1 MPSLAASAH
10 QRQFKAP
17 KSTRS
22 STSTLHSNTL
32 RLRPCR
38 RTPCQQATVD
48 WLTGEM
54 GHFLYPKPSSWRA
67 GGSIL
72 GTWDSIF
79 GDPGIQGVTQQA
91 LGGPGVHFY
100 RF

>member
-1 MPSLAASAH
+1 VGILPY
-10 QRQFKAP
+10 FIP
-17 KSTRS
+17 YIFIIII
-22 STSTLHSNTL
+22 L

-38 RTPCQQATVD
+38 RPPCRQATVD
-48 WLTGEM
+48 WLTAEM
-54 GHFLYPKPSSWRA
+54 GHFYRKLSFWRP

-72 GTWDSIF
+72 GTWDTIF
-79 GDPGIQGVTQQA
+79 GDPGVQGVTQQA